1 MHLPVESLWVRIK
14 GQASMDDTVVGV
26 YYMPLDQ
33 EEEVN
38 EAFYKQLEVASRS
51 QVLVLMGD
59 FSCPHI
65 CWIRNIARH
74 VQVFLQCVE
83 DNILMQVVE
92 EPTRGRVL
100 LDLVLTNKEGLVGEV
115 KVRGS
120 LGCSYHKTVEFKTLS
135 ERTKPKSRIAILDF
149 RRANFDLF

>member
-1 MHLPVESLWVRIK
+1 
-14 GQASMDDTVVGV
+14 
-26 YYMPLDQ
+26 
-33 EEEVN
+33 
-38 EAFYKQLEVASRS
+38 
-51 QVLVLMGD
+51 
-59 FSCPHI
+59 
-65 CWIRNIARH
+65 
-74 VQVFLQCVE
+74 
-83 DNILMQVVE
+83 MQVVE

-100 LDLVLTNKEGLVGEV
+100 LDLVLTNKEGLVREV